1 MAPIEQFFVT
11 LNVATPD
18 LFASFDKRK
27 DRQKFASSYKPV
39 RSNAAER
46 ANKLNISNKNTFHGI
61 SCITKCISKITN
73 ISLVV
78 LVQ

>member
-27 DRQKFASSYKPV
+27 DRQKVASSYKPV
-39 RSNAAER
+39 RRNAAER
-46 ANKLNISNKNTFHGI
+46 AKY
-61 SCITKCISKITN
+61 KI
-73 ISLVV
+73 LR
-78 LVQ
+78 